1 MKPENEILELLK
13 EKDMMISE
21 LREEFT
27 SGGVSTGESRHVD
40 SVLTFLQKYKLVEI
54 VPTDEGGLVKIT
66 PRGLQLLNLPNLPE
80 DETTGEEIT
89 ELTLIGQKM
98 ADKTI
103 NLYSLSQ
110 HTETANWIDAMAMR
124 FNVSGNDVIRAMW
137 AIAKDTVGAKLER
150 DVKEKKKRK

>member
-1 MKPENEILELLK
+1 MKPENKILGLLK
-13 EKDMMISE
+13 EKPMLVSE
-21 LREEFT
+21 LYKKLPLAT
-27 SGGVSTGESRHVD
+27 SDMLS
-40 SVLTFLQKYKLVEI
+40 LMAFLEKYQLVE
-54 VPTDEGGLVKIT
+54 TMASAEHELMAKIT
-66 PRGLQLLNLPNLPE
+66 EKGVQLLNLPNLPE

-89 ELTLIGQKM
+89 ELTLIEQKM

-124 FNVSGNDVIRAMW
+124 FNVSGNDVIRAVW

-150 DVKEKKKRK
+150 DVKAKKEGSKQ